1 MITDA
6 KLLFSDAQAITAQAV
21 STNVVDLGAI
31 ANDIGV
37 GEDLYVFVTVDV
49 AFTDSGSNSTLT
61 VALYGDSTTTFT
73 PDGNTTLGTLPALAA
88 AGSKYFY
95 KLPPGIV
102 SAVDALAYQYI
113 ALEYTPNNGNL
124 STGTVTAGIC
134 KDIDKVNY
142 FASGFSVSG
151 H

>member
-1 MITDA
+1 MYIDNN
-6 KLLFSDAQAITAQAV
+6 LYFSNAQAITAQAV

-49 AFTDSGSNSTLT
+49 AFTDAGSNSTLT

-73 PDGNTTLGTLPALAA
+73 PDGNTTLFTIPALAA
-88 AGSKYFY
+88 AGSKYY
-95 KLPPGIV
+95 AKLPPGIV
-102 SAVDALAYQYI
+102 SGTDALAYEFI

-124 STGTVTAGIC
+124 STGTVTAGIV
-134 KDIDKVNY
+134 KDIDKSNQ